1 MNNNNL
7 DNVETYEIPV
17 TLDGLIHI
25 LDFNKYC
32 LSDNQIIKLKDIIK
46 TLTKEAKEWLK
57 KILKIIIIVSLTIL
71 N

>member
-46 TLTKEAKEWLK
+46 TLTKEAKE
-57 KILKIIIIVSLTIL
+57 
-71 N
+71 